1 MATDQNAAAEAVG
14 AAPKNGEKQP
24 TTENGAGG
32 DKLAAWS
39 GFSLILGLAGDMAT
53 PVGQYSLWFAIAGIA
68 ALVICFLLRRIR
80 FARRAMFHSGVF
92 AAIMSAIVA
101 LQYLSPP
108 EKDAEERGIAAAFVP
123 ALASIQTKVLPLPE
137 NQRLLLQFQNAIGS
151 GGDSERL
158 ASARELYEGTEDKAL
173 RRGMLD
179 AMLQSDNAAL
189 QQGAI
194 LMQMAERRGDRLTLV
209 PSSRDATDILSR
221 RLLSYSF
228 KVSRVDVD
236 SGALDLLG
244 DGFGSDG
251 TVSRRGITMQLYID
265 DVPEGR
271 KLMFVEL
278 APGKDMQLTGTAR
291 LDSGETAAV
300 EMPLF

>member
-1 MATDQNAAAEAVG
+1 MATEQNAAVEAVG
-14 AAPKNGEKQP
+14 VASNDSEKQRAADKG
-24 TTENGAGG
+24 TGG

-39 GFSLILGLAGDMAT
+39 GFSLVLGLAGDMAT
-53 PVGQYSLWFAIAGIA
+53 PIGKYSLWFAIAGIA
-68 ALVICFLLRRIR
+68 ALIICFLLRRIN

-92 AAIMSAIVA
+92 AVIMSAIVA

-108 EKDAEERGIAAAFVP
+108 EKEAEERGIAAAFVP
-123 ALASIQTKVLPLPE
+123 ALASIQTKILPLPE

-158 ASARELYEGTEDKAL
+158 ASARELYDGTEDRAL
-173 RRGMLD
+173 RRGMLE

-189 QQGAI
+189 RQGAI
-194 LMQMAERRGDRLTLV
+194 LMQLAERRGDRLTLV
-209 PSSRDATDILSR
+209 PSRRDATDILSR

-236 SGALDLLG
+236 SGALDLVG

-278 APGKDMQLTGTAR
+278 TPGKDMQLTGTAR